1 MIATPRQQTS
11 GGKLL
16 DFSRYETSQREVS
29 LARLRHAGLLRKSAA
44 VERGEFHRTRIPLQ
58 RTWAAASRHFARR
71 NLAGKHESFGGRA
84 HVRFSPDRDRTGE
97 GLLHSRYCCKS
108 RRGEAVV

>member
-1 MIATPRQQTS
+1 MIAMPRQQIA

-44 VERGEFHRTRIPLQ
+44 VERGEFPSSENPT
-58 RTWAAASRHFARR
+58 AADLGCGFGAFRPPYPRR
-71 NLAGKHESFGGRA
+71 
-84 HVRFSPDRDRTGE
+84 
-97 GLLHSRYCCKS
+97 
-108 RRGEAVV
+108 